1 MKLTNK
7 QIYEYTEKILKVF
20 SVDEE
25 IYLPIRINFYLH
37 KNRNI
42 LMELAKDIEKQRT
55 EIIKKY
61 GTLNEETK
69 EYEVPKDK
77 ITDVLN
83 EIDELFSLAQDVT
96 LYFVS
101 MNEIK
106 DDLTLTT
113 QQMDALMFMIED

>member
-7 QIYEYTEKILKVF
+7 QIYEYTEKVLKIF

-77 ITDVLN
+77 ITDVLD
-83 EIDELFSLAQDVT
+83 EIDELFSLTQDVA

>member
-7 QIYEYTEKILKVF
+7 QIYEYAEKVLKVF

-25 IYLPIRINFYLH
+25 IYLPIKINFYLH
-37 KNRNI
+37 KNRDI
-42 LMELAKDIEKQRT
+42 LMELAKDIEKQRI

-61 GTLNEETK
+61 GILNEETK

-83 EIDELFSLAQDVT
+83 EIDELFSLTQDVT
-96 LYFVS
+96 LYFVN
-101 MNEIK
+101 MDEIK

>member
-1 MKLTNK
+1 MKLSNSE
-7 QIYEYTEKILKVF
+7 IYNYTKTILKVF

-42 LMELAKDIEKQRT
+42 LMELAKDIEKQRI

-61 GTLNEETK
+61 GILNEETK

-83 EIDELFSLAQDVT
+83 EIDELFSLTQDVT

>member
-7 QIYEYTEKILKVF
+7 QIYEYAEKILKIF

-77 ITDVLN
+77 ITDVLD
-83 EIDELFSLAQDVT
+83 EIDELFSLTQDVT

>member
-7 QIYEYTEKILKVF
+7 QIYEYTEKILKIF

-42 LMELAKDIEKQRT
+42 LMELAKDVEKQRT

-61 GTLNEETK
+61 GILSEETK

-83 EIDELFSLAQDVT
+83 EIDELFSLTQDVA

>member
-7 QIYEYTEKILKVF
+7 QIYEYTEKILKIF

-83 EIDELFSLAQDVT
+83 EIDELFSLTQDVA

>member
-7 QIYEYTEKILKVF
+7 QIYEYAEKVLKVF

-25 IYLPIRINFYLH
+25 IYLPIKINFYLH

-42 LMELAKDIEKQRT
+42 LMELAKDIEKQRI

-61 GTLNEETK
+61 GILNEETK

-83 EIDELFSLAQDVT
+83 EIDELFSLTQDVT
-96 LYFVS
+96 LYFVN
-101 MNEIK
+101 MDEIK

>member
-1 MKLTNK
+1 
-7 QIYEYTEKILKVF
+7 
-20 SVDEE
+20 
-25 IYLPIRINFYLH
+25 
-37 KNRNI
+37 
-42 LMELAKDIEKQRT
+42 MELAKDIEKQRT

>member
-7 QIYEYTEKILKVF
+7 QIYEYTEKILKIF

-77 ITDVLN
+77 ITDVLD
-83 EIDELFSLAQDVT
+83 EIDELFSLTQDVA

>member
-7 QIYEYTEKILKVF
+7 QIYEYTEKVLKVF

-25 IYLPIRINFYLH
+25 IYLPIRVNFYLH

-42 LMELAKDIEKQRT
+42 LMELAKDIEKQRI

-61 GTLNEETK
+61 EILNEETK
-69 EYEVPKDK
+69 KYEVPKDK
-77 ITDVLN
+77 TTDVLN
-83 EIDELFSLAQDVT
+83 EIDELFSLTQDVI
-96 LYFVS
+96 LYFVN
-101 MNEIK
+101 MDEIK

>member
-7 QIYEYTEKILKVF
+7 QIYEYTEKILKIF

-55 EIIKKY
+55 ELIKKY

-77 ITDVLN
+77 IADVLN
-83 EIDELFSLAQDVT
+83 EVDELFSLTQDVT